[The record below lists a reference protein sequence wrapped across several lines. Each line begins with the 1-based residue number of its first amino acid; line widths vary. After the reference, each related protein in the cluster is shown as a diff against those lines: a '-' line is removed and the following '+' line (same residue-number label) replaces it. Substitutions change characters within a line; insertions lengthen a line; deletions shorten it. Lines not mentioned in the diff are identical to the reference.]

1 MQRLI
6 YIPLLVVA
14 LLAATVLL
22 VLKLRSP
29 HCDGLVFSVP
39 SSGRA
44 DERVAFTDSTAK
56 AASWL
61 WDFGDSTDQSSDRS
75 PSHRYAQ
82 PGKYIVSLTVNQSCQ
97 DLKQIEILPKPAMQL
112 QLAQIQG
119 PSGEVYIGDQ
129 VPFNELTPD
138 ATDWEW
144 TFGESGKVDK
154 RTKQTAYAF
163 HTPGYKTVT
172 VYVTTPGGKLSGTYS
187 VNVKE
192 RSLDIKPQMITPK
205 EIAGAGKPTGAAK
218 KNLFMNKLAAFLM
231 QEDLSSRTKIFTE
244 LQQYVCNNT
253 IPVLWIT
260 PKFHK
265 DKKKNFEDFC
275 REIMSDKNI
284 YEIKSISGD
293 FDDAKDCVSS
303 VRVEMKAK

>member
-1 MQRLI
+1 MQRII
-6 YIPLLVVA
+6 YIPLVVVA

-22 VLKLRSP
+22 VLKLRGP
-29 HCDGLVFSVP
+29 HCSGLIFNVP
-39 SSGRA
+39 ITGRA
-44 DERVAFTDSTAK
+44 NERIPFSDSTAK

-61 WDFGDSTDQSSDRS
+61 WNFGDSTEQSAERN
-75 PSHRYAQ
+75 PTHRYSQ
-82 PGKYIVSLTVNQSCQ
+82 PGKYIVSLTVNQTCQ
-97 DLKQIEILPKPAMQL
+97 DLKPIEILPKAAMQL

-119 PSGEVYIGDQ
+119 PTGEVYIGDP

-138 ATDWEW
+138 ATLWEW

-154 RTKQTAYAF
+154 RTKQTSYVF

-172 VYVTTPGGKLSGTYS
+172 VYITTPSGKLSGTYS
-187 VNVKE
+187 VNVKQKSAE
-192 RSLDIKPQMITPK
+192 MKPQMITPK
-205 EIAGAGKPTGAAK
+205 EIANAGKPTGAAK
-218 KNLFMNKLAAFLM
+218 KSLFMNKLAAFLM
-231 QEDLSSRTKIFTE
+231 QEDLNSRTKIFTE
-244 LQQYVCNNT
+244 LQQYVCNNNV
-253 IPVLWIT
+253 PVLWIT

-293 FDDAKDCVSS
+293 FDDTKDCVSS